1 MHESPA
7 FLHRWI
13 FHRLSF
19 SNCLIFTWLCVILT
33 YEKISWWNYLWIEA
47 ALLLKQLKH
56 VSPFFSEFL
65 KWILSNGVT
74 ATLFTEG
81 VLPYQCVCCHWLHCL
96 SGQKEKKRVIF
107 LFAPKY
113 DLQMQTHNFA
123 NKYKCLF
130 NLDIIIVPFWCQLLC
145 LKCVYNKI
153 ILYQWVHCCLHTEL
167 C

>member
-56 VSPFFSEFL
+56 VSPFFFRVFKMNFKQWCHCHFVYWRCAAISVCML
-65 KWILSNGVT
+65 PLV
-74 ATLFTEG
+74 TLFEWTER
-81 VLPYQCVCCHWLHCL
+81 
-96 SGQKEKKRVIF
+96 KKRVIF

-153 ILYQWVHCCLHTEL
+153 ILYQWVHCCFRTEL